1 MATPL
6 LKVRVEEIIIGAM
19 AGVIAGTAA
28 ASPALS
34 GLALSLHQAGIADT
48 LRLSFGLASA
58 GAGALGGAWLAA
70 TQRSIAHVRG
80 VEFLAEPS
88 PARRA
93 LQARERQLMSPEQRK
108 GEVQGLRIGGVEL
121 ARKREVGHIYLVG
134 LPGAGKTVTLSA
146 VIDQARQRGDRVLL
160 HDVKGD
166 YTAQRWTENGA
177 ALLGPWDSRAV
188 IWDASADVDSPARA
202 QEFARIVVGE
212 GAKENG
218 FFYDNARRLFAGLVQ
233 SLPFGWTWRDLYG
246 ALIGD
251 PAELVHKAASK
262 DPQVPIAMP
271 SFFSGG
277 DISPAEKNILST
289 LAQRTG
295 WIAQMAAVD
304 SPSRERFSIRAW
316 LQGRGPAL
324 MILNNNP
331 NFQTASEALFG
342 SILALAASVVAS
354 ADLPEISADESG
366 TSGTGT
372 WFVLDEFPQLGKD
385 SFPHIQKIEELG
397 RSRGVRVVNALQD
410 ESQLPALVG
419 REKAAPSLAMQS
431 TKIYCRVSDTT
442 AEAVAKRI
450 GEREIRRYQSTADGG
465 ALPGK
470 SAMPD
475 RQQVIN
481 PSDLQGLQETREG
494 IEIVVHIEDTMG
506 KTIQPFGQK
515 APAIAEAFVESAA
528 WRDGPQFSLPEPAP
542 EISHPRE
549 SVQVDEDEAS
559 ADQDHEGVFP

>member
-70 TQRSIAHVRG
+70 TQRSIDHVRG

-271 SFFSGG
+271 SFFSGR

-331 NFQTASEALFG
+331 NFQTAAEALFG

-366 TSGTGT
+366 T

-385 SFPHIQKIEELG
+385 AFPHIQKAEELG
-397 RSRGVRVVNALQD
+397 RSRGVRVVKALQD
-410 ESQLPALVG
+410 ESQLTALVG
-419 REKAAPSLAMQS
+419 REKAAPILSMQS

-481 PSDLQGLQETREG
+481 PSDLLGLQETREG
-494 IEIVVHIEDTMG
+494 IEIVVHIEDAMG

>member
-1 MATPL
+1 MAPL
-6 LKVRVEEIIIGAM
+6 LKVRAEEIIIGAM
-19 AGVIAGTAA
+19 AGAVAGTAA

-34 GLALSLHQAGIADT
+34 GLALSLHQAGIADAM
-48 LRLSFGLASA
+48 RMAFGLASA

-70 TQRSIAHVRG
+70 TQRSIDHLRG
-80 VEFLAEPS
+80 VEFLPEPAR
-88 PARRA
+88 ARRA
-93 LQARERQLMSPEQRK
+93 LQARERQLMSPAQRK
-108 GEVQGLRIGGVEL
+108 GELQGLRIGGIEL

-134 LPGAGKTVTLSA
+134 LPGAGKTVTLSS
-146 VIDQARQRGDRVLL
+146 VISQARERGDRVLL
-160 HDVKGD
+160 HDPKGD
-166 YTAQRWTENGA
+166 YTAYLWTENGA
-177 ALLGPWDSRAV
+177 ALLGPWDSRSV
-188 IWDASADVDSPARA
+188 IWDASADVDSPART

-233 SLPFGWTWRDLYG
+233 SLPFGWTWRDLYS

-251 PAELVHKAASK
+251 PAELVRKAASK

-271 SFFSGG
+271 SFFTGG

-304 SPSRERFSIRAW
+304 IPSRERFSIRAW
-316 LQGRGPAL
+316 LQGHGPAL
-324 MILNNNP
+324 AILNNNP
-331 NFQTASEALFG
+331 NHQTAAEALFG

-366 TSGTGT
+366 TLCI
-372 WFVLDEFPQLGKD
+372 FDEFPQLGKD

-397 RSRGVRVVNALQD
+397 RSRGVRVVKALQD
-410 ESQLPALVG
+410 ESQLTALVG
-419 REKAAPSLAMQS
+419 REKAAPILSMQS

-442 AEAVAKRI
+442 AEAVAKRV

-475 RQQVIN
+475 RQQVLN
-481 PSDLQGLQETREG
+481 PSDLLGLQETRNGVEML
-494 IEIVVHIEDTMG
+494 IHIEDTIG
-506 KTIQPFGQK
+506 KTVQQFG
-515 APAIAEAFVESAA
+515 PSTPSIAEAFAESAA

-549 SVQVDEDEAS
+549 SVQVDEDDAAVDE
-559 ADQDHEGVFP
+559 DHEGVFP